1 MKIEM
6 EDFKYCLVKTGFSIG
21 VILEINQYKKSVE
34 QYRTNL
40 ISSGNRRL
48 RPSVS
53 IFNILY

>member
-1 MKIEM
+1 M